1 MKLLISPKNTE
12 EAREAISGG
21 ADIIDVKNPVEG
33 PLGANFPWVIK
44 EIRELLP
51 VDRQLSCTLGEAPNL
66 PGSISLAAYGAA
78 SLGVHFIKVGL
89 YGLRK
94 VTEVVSLLENVN
106 RAAKECNSKIK
117 IVAAGYAD
125 HMRANTIPP
134 LLIPEAA
141 FKAKVDYAMLD
152 TAVKDGKNLFDF
164 LSESQLKQFVDCAHD
179 FGLGA
184 ALAGSL
190 RKQDL
195 PLLNQLGSDIAGLR
209 GAACMNENRV
219 TGRITREKVREL
231 SDLLAATGSMAQR
244 F

>member
-1 MKLLISPKNTE
+1 MKLLISPKSTE

-44 EIRELLP
+44 EIKELIP
-51 VDRQLSCTLGEAPNL
+51 EDKQLSCTLGEAPNL

-89 YGLRK
+89 YGLK
-94 VTEVVSLLENVN
+94 TVPEVVRLLENVN

-125 HMRANTIPP
+125 YVRANTIAP
-134 LLIPEAA
+134 LLVPEAA
-141 FKAKVDYAMLD
+141 VKAKVDYAMLD

-164 LSESQLKQFVDCAHD
+164 LSESQLKQFVNYAHS
-179 FGLGA
+179 FGLGV

-195 PLLNQLGSDIAGLR
+195 LVLSQLGTDIAGLR

-231 SDLLAATGSMAQR
+231 SGLIAATGSVTQR